1 MAIIKKME
9 LIKIEISDIEKYY
22 QERNKMFSDFL
33 GYKKILPFLIILII
47 GMILF
52 ITGIYGDKDV
62 EQRIYENGKEKI
74 TFINYGIEL
83 GIGLGFILFSLLKC
97 IDFWKT
103 KNNII
108 TTLNLKKQKIK
119 NGVTFFKIEIN
130 EKEILIKTDLFEKK
144 TSWLYYDFF
153 KTDNKFLSLFSYNSS
168 KDFPEQLIPL
178 DALTVE
184 EKELLKKYLRIRF
197 INNSQQS
204 V

>member
-1 MAIIKKME
+1 ME
-9 LIKIEISDIEKYY
+9 LIKIEISDIEKYN
-22 QERNKMFSDFL
+22 QERNKVFSDFL
-33 GYKKILPFLIILII
+33 GVKKILPFLIILFI
-47 GMILF
+47 GIILF

-62 EQRIYENGKEKI
+62 EQRLYENGKEKI

-103 KNNII
+103 KNNIS
-108 TTLNLKKQKIK
+108 TTLNLRKQKFK
-119 NGVTFFKIEIN
+119 KGVTFFKIEIN

-153 KTDNKFLSLFSYNSS
+153 KTDNKFLSLYSYNSS
-168 KDFPEQLIPL
+168 KYFPEQLIPL
-178 DALTVE
+178 DSLTVE

-197 INNSQQS
+197 INSSQQR